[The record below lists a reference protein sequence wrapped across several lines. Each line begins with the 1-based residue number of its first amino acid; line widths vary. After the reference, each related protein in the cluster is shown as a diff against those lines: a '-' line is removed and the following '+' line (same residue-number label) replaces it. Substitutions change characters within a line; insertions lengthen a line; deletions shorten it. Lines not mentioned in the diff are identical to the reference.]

1 VTCVACASV
10 TRFGKF
16 RYFGC
21 TFHSSLSH
29 RMSFS
34 ENMRHTGTHCSQP
47 TWNVMF
53 VGDLTY
59 VIFNSYI
66 DCFRLPSCNMDHS
79 KDADTSAQEIVLV
92 IATRIH
98 FGEASIVPPNLHEQ
112 IEHFEQ
118 FCYDCAFYL
127 NNQSAIIPTIIVQGV
142 IAVDAATKPK
152 HPSQLSNCNDP
163 TAIQLVPTVQES
175 CDQVAQKFAQRATN
189 PNYHPIQVIP
199 VQPWGKFTPAL
210 NAIITYTA
218 RFVQQSRLS
227 TSALPAVITT
237 TTTSLPLS
245 TRHGSIL
252 FCSLET
258 VATPKAIHQLLS
270 KMNYLT
276 TLVCG
281 AVLSGH
287 DYRNSWKDDTTTT
300 LEPPRVVIQDDDD
313 DDGDDD
319 IGGVPIALNGRTSP
333 WNTLALWNVS
343 KLALT
348 GFLAVSEGLHD
359 DPTMAGVEEVATISL
374 LQKLFGA
381 QCMKAKL
388 MSIPSIQWDTVSFAH
403 DPARQVWHEQKMQ
416 SKLQRAAQQVQLLA
430 MQNSDTNHEAIV
442 YHY

>member
-1 VTCVACASV
+1 
-10 TRFGKF
+10 
-16 RYFGC
+16 
-21 TFHSSLSH
+21 
-29 RMSFS
+29 
-34 ENMRHTGTHCSQP
+34 
-47 TWNVMF
+47 
-53 VGDLTY
+53 
-59 VIFNSYI
+59 
-66 DCFRLPSCNMDHS
+66 MDHS
-79 KDADTSAQEIVLV
+79 KDADTSAVSSSLPRSDQEIVLV

-98 FGEASIVPPNLHEQ
+98 FGEASIIPPNLHEQ
-112 IEHFEQ
+112 IVHFEQ

-127 NNQSAIIPTIIVQGV
+127 NNQSTIIPTIVVQGV

-152 HPSQLSNCNDP
+152 HSSQSSKCTDP

-175 CDQVAQKFAQRATN
+175 CHQVAQKFAQRSTN

-218 RFVQQSRLS
+218 RFVQQPRLS
-227 TSALPAVITT
+227 TSTLSAVITT
-237 TTTSLPLS
+237 TTAPSPLS
-245 TRHGSIL
+245 TRVGSIL

-270 KMNYLT
+270 KMNYRT

-300 LEPPRVVIQDDDD
+300 LEPPRVVIPDDDDD

-359 DPTMAGVEEVATISL
+359 DPTVAGVEEVATISL

-430 MQNSDTNHEAIV
+430 LQNSDTNHEAIV